1 VEEGLNGRDFGLRLV
16 GWLGQ
21 WFRVDWGVGDLG
33 GIYSWRDTCD
43 VQQKFLGSNSP

>member
-1 VEEGLNGRDFGLRLV
+1 MEEELDGRDFGLRLV

-21 WFRVDWGVGDLG
+21 WFGVDWGG